1 MLGIVIGESS
11 PTVVKAQTEKSLPV
25 GEYVIINS
33 NEGEI
38 LGFVESSIAS
48 SAALNEINNYDEAVE
63 SLEIS
68 KLSSRDKSYTTRI
81 RTLGLIQSLKKG
93 KTTLPAL
100 PPEPGNQI
108 TRAGT
113 KELKDIFEPIENSR
127 IKIGKLLRNSTVNV
141 TVNGDKIL
149 SRHLGILAMTGMGK
163 SNLVALITKRIAE
176 NDGTVVI
183 FDYHKEYSDLKI
195 PKINIIQSKIN
206 PRRLD
211 AEQLSEILEIRK
223 DADVQRSLLIEAFNE
238 DVRKS
243 SEFWESL
250 IAAIR
255 NLVSKN
261 DDRKQERHSA
271 QRVVEK
277 IKFAQDRMTDFLDTQ
292 VEDPISL
299 LKEGVA
305 NVVDIS
311 SLSENQANVILSYYL
326 EELLKDVKKR
336 NRARASEKYKTY
348 RFNAPLFLI
357 IEEAHVFIPKG
368 EDTKTKYWASK
379 IAREGRKFGLGLCI
393 VSQRPRSIDSN
404 ILGQM
409 GSLAIM
415 RIVQQDDQSQIASAA
430 ESVSKEF
437 VSQLTSLNVGDAFLI
452 GQWTNLP
459 TLVHIDEITEKI
471 VGRDASAWSEWE
483 KNKKMKNIGKESN
496 RKLIKKDLLLK

>member
-1 MLGIVIGESS
+1 MLGIVIGEAS
-11 PTVVKAQTEKSLPV
+11 PTIVNAQTEKSIPI

-33 NEGEI
+33 KEGEI

-48 SAALNEINNYDEAVE
+48 STALNEISNYEEAIE
-63 SLEIS
+63 SLEVS
-68 KLSSRDKSYTTRI
+68 KLSTRDKSYTTKI
-81 RTLGLIQSLKKG
+81 KTLGFMESLKKG
-93 KTTLPAL
+93 KTMLPSL

-108 TRAGT
+108 TSAST
-113 KELKDIFEPIENSR
+113 KELKEIFDPIEKSR
-127 IKIGKLLRNSTVNV
+127 IKIGELLRNSSVNV
-141 TVNGDKIL
+141 TVIGDKIL

-176 NDGTVVI
+176 DDGTVVI
-183 FDYHKEYSDLKI
+183 FDYHKEYSDLRI
-195 PKINIIQSKIN
+195 PKINIIESKIN
-206 PRRLD
+206 PRMLD
-211 AEQLSEILEIRK
+211 GEQFADILDIRK
-223 DADVQRSLLIEAFNE
+223 DASVQRSLLMEAFND

-243 SEFWESL
+243 SEFWETL
-250 IAAIR
+250 IKLMKF
-255 NLVSKN
+255 LVT
-261 DDRKQERHSA
+261 DDTKKQDRHSA
-271 QRVVEK
+271 QRVIEK
-277 IKFAQDRMTDFLDTQ
+277 IKFAKNRMSDFLDID

-311 SLSENQANVILSYYL
+311 ALSESQANVILSYYL
-326 EELLKDVKKR
+326 EELLKDVKKKS
-336 NRARASEKYKTY
+336 RAKTSEKNKTY
-348 RFNAPLFLI
+348 RFNAPIFLI

-393 VSQRPRSIDSN
+393 VSQRPRNIDSN

-415 RIVQQDDQSQIASAA
+415 RIIQQDDQKQIASSAD
-430 ESVSKEF
+430 SVSKEF
-437 VSQLTSLNVGDAFLI
+437 VSNLTSLNVGDAFLI

-471 VGRDASAWSEWE
+471 VGRDASAWSEWA

>member
-11 PTVVKAQTEKSLPV
+11 PTFVKAQTEKSLPI

-33 NEGEI
+33 SEGEI
-38 LGFVESSIAS
+38 LGFVESSVAS
-48 SAALNEINNYDEAVE
+48 STALNEIKNYEEAVE
-63 SLEIS
+63 SLEIA
-68 KLSSRDKSYTTRI
+68 KLSSRDKSFTTRI
-81 RTLGLIQSLKKG
+81 KMLGLVQSLKKG
-93 KTTLPAL
+93 KTILPSL

-108 TRAGT
+108 TQANDN
-113 KELKDIFEPIENSR
+113 ELKEIFEPNEKSR
-127 IKIGKLLRNSTVNV
+127 IKIGKLLRNSNINV
-141 TVNGDKIL
+141 TVTGDKIL

-176 NDGTVVI
+176 NDGTVII

-195 PKINIIQSKIN
+195 PKINIIESRIN

-211 AEQLSEILEIRK
+211 GEQLSDILDIRK
-223 DADVQRSLLIEAFNE
+223 DASVQRSLLMEAFKD

-243 SEFWESL
+243 SKFWESL
-250 IAAIR
+250 TQSVKF
-255 NLVSKN
+255 LVEDETKKH
-261 DDRKQERHSA
+261 DRHSA
-271 QRVVEK
+271 QRVIEK
-277 IKFAQDRMTDFLDTQ
+277 INFAKERMSDFLDIE

-311 SLSENQANVILSYYL
+311 ALSENQANVILSYYL

-336 NRARASEKYKTY
+336 SRAKTSEKTKTY
-348 RFNAPLFLI
+348 RFNAPIFLI
-357 IEEAHVFIPKG
+357 VEEAHVFIPKG
-368 EDTKTKYWASK
+368 DETKTKYWASK

-415 RIVQQDDQSQIASAA
+415 RIIQQDDQNQIASSAD
-430 ESVSKEF
+430 SISKEF

-459 TLVHIDEITEKI
+459 TLAHIDEITEKI

-483 KNKKMKNIGKESN
+483 KNKKMKEIGKESN